1 MIRRYQTWYV
11 RVKVPSDLRC
21 VLGLHIC
28 RTLKTSDRMT
38 AQTRAVGVVSSL
50 SGLFVDIRKQLAQ
63 KVFDVKEGTA
73 EVSELKAFISQN
85 ADKIDAIPQEDLHN
99 IKMMLNLLISQEARD
114 NSERKR
120 NLELAK
126 LSAWSIREAHQNGII
141 EGMSKAIG
149 LAGPSVSQS
158 TQEPV
163 RAEKQAE
170 SSVLWF
176 DLVPSFFKDNPGI
189 SDKTRESYNI
199 TFKQVCDL
207 IMNKPINQVTKQ
219 DIKAYADWL
228 RDKPSLRGGNLSHA
242 TIVRHVGEIKYF
254 LKWCVSSALIEDKGF
269 SDIQARSKTV
279 EEKRTRQQDRRR
291 GFTNDELK
299 TIFDS
304 PVFTGYKSERQRST
318 KGNTHNKTYDYWF
331 IVILA
336 FSGARLNEICEAP
349 AKLYDLNGI
358 PCFDL
363 RQSGTKTLNSP
374 RLIPVH
380 PDLKKLGFFEYAKQ
394 QEMNGLKLVEDKAK
408 PITAES
414 WSKRLNRY
422 LDDIGLIDD
431 ALVAYSFRHT
441 FRQILR
447 VSGLNME
454 IINKIFGHE
463 TGEVGQNYGS
473 NLSYEEAK
481 LFTEKVR
488 FPIFLDHLYDYK
500 TSSRSVCLPS

>member
-11 RVKVPSDLRC
+11 RVKVPSDIRHI
-21 VLGLHIC
+21 LGLHIC
-28 RTLKTSDRMT
+28 RSLKTSDRMM
-38 AQTRAVGVVSSL
+38 AQTRAVSVVSSL
-50 SGLFVDIRKQLAQ
+50 SGLFVDIRKRLAQ
-63 KVFDVKEGTA
+63 KVLDVKEGTA
-73 EVSELKAFISQN
+73 EVSELKAFIAQN
-85 ADKIDAIPQEDLHN
+85 ADKIDAIPREDLHN
-99 IKMMLNLLISQEARD
+99 IKMMLNLLMSQEAKD

-126 LSAWSIREAHQNGII
+126 LSAWSIREAHQNGVI

-149 LAGPSVSQS
+149 LAGISVSQ
-158 TQEPV
+158 TAQEPEK
-163 RAEKQAE
+163 AEKQAE
-170 SSVLWF
+170 TSVQWF
-176 DLVPSFFKDNPGI
+176 DLIPAFFRDNPGI
-189 SDKTRESYNI
+189 SEKTKESYNI

-207 IMNKPINQVTKQ
+207 ITNKSISQITKQ
-219 DIKAYADWL
+219 DIKGYADWL

-254 LKWCVSSALIEDKGF
+254 LKWCVSSGLIEDKGF

-279 EEKRTRQQDRRR
+279 EEKRTRQEDRRR
-291 GFTNDELK
+291 GFTNDELRI
-299 TIFDS
+299 IFDS
-304 PVFTGYKSERQRST
+304 PIFSGYKSERQRSV
-318 KGNTHNKTYDYWF
+318 KGSIYNKTYDYWF
-331 IVILA
+331 IVFLA

-349 AKLYDLNGI
+349 SKLYDLNGI

-380 PDLKKLGFFEYAKQ
+380 PDLKNLGFFEYIEKQ
-394 QEMNGLKLVEDKAK
+394 KLNGLKLIEDKAK
-408 PITAES
+408 EITAEG

-422 LDDIGLIDD
+422 LDDIGLTDD

-441 FRQILR
+441 FRQMLR

-481 LFTEKVR
+481 LFIEKVR
-488 FPIFLDHLYDYK
+488 FPIFLDNLYDYSA
-500 TSSRSVCLPS
+500 SSRSDCRPS